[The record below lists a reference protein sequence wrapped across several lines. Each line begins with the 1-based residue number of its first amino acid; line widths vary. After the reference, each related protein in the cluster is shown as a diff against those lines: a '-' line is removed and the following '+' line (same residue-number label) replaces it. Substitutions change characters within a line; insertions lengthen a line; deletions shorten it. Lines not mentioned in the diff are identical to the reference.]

1 MLCGNVLDPVV
12 QLYKVVAYSG
22 QIAAGGE
29 VPALVQPHIPPV
41 CLEVKIVDY
50 IFGHLQP
57 LHVLHINA
65 PQRFI
70 VRYAGVEVVAIQI
83 VNEVDDVGHAGS
95 MVALVENGLQRF
107 QLTLIQLREQMG
119 QMVELVQI
127 FIFVQIVIQAQHIT
141 VKRNNENL
149 LIPHT
154 VHADPL

>member
-1 MLCGNVLDPVV
+1 M
-12 QLYKVVAYSG
+12 
-22 QIAAGGE
+22 
-29 VPALVQPHIPPV
+29 
-41 CLEVKIVDY
+41 
-50 IFGHLQP
+50 
-57 LHVLHINA
+57 
-65 PQRFI
+65 
-70 VRYAGVEVVAIQI
+70 EVVAIQI

-107 QLTLIQLREQMG
+107 QFTLIQFREQMG

-127 FIFVQIVIQAQHIT
+127 FIFAQIVIQAQHIT

>member
-1 MLCGNVLDPVV
+1 MV
-12 QLYKVVAYSG
+12 QLYKVIAYSG

-57 LHVLHINA
+57 FHVLHINA
-65 PQRFI
+65 SQRFI
-70 VRYAGVEVVAIQI
+70 VRYAGVEVVTIQI

-95 MVALVENGLQRF
+95 VVALVENGLQRF
-107 QLTLIQLREQMG
+107 QLALIQLREQMG

-141 VKRNNENL
+141 VKRNNEDFF
-149 LIPHT
+149 IPHT

>member
-1 MLCGNVLDPVV
+1 MFSLTLLMSRNDMVLARVSGRAVNNFFVGCHLLPDRKLGVCKYTVLCGNVLDPVV

-83 VNEVDDVGHAGS
+83 VNEVPEAVSPGRGRARTAHR
-95 MVALVENGLQRF
+95 Q
-107 QLTLIQLREQMG
+107 
-119 QMVELVQI
+119 
-127 FIFVQIVIQAQHIT
+127 
-141 VKRNNENL
+141 
-149 LIPHT
+149 
-154 VHADPL
+154 